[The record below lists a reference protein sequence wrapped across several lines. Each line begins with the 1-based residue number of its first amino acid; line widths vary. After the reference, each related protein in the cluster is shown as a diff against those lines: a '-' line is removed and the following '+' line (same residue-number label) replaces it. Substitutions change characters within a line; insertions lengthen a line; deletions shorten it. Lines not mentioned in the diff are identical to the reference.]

1 MLKCWERSQGL
12 KVRSRNPH
20 YLEILGNMNDLILLE
35 SVSAR
40 NEKLTQLTQDASLEH
55 LNKAKSL
62 VLAMWQGSGIA
73 TTQQMADY
81 YEVSEDTV
89 QSAIKNNRDEFVSD
103 GLKVLK
109 GKELKDVVSAIDT
122 TSKTPSL
129 TVWTPRA
136 ALRLGMLLR
145 DSAIAK
151 QVRTLLLDL
160 AQVVPRQQEHIH
172 ELELRLALAQAER
185 DAAIAQKNLLD
196 TRKAVTEM
204 GNQTVSAL
212 ILGATVITD
221 KTPIERV
228 IDHNSGRTFEGVGIT
243 AIAQKLGYGK
253 NTKAC
258 WQWLDSIGYGKDSG
272 QWEEQIAA
280 IFNHKLN
287 PDAYEDIL
295 TKWNQG
301 SRQRF
306 IGE

>member
-1 MLKCWERSQGL
+1 
-12 KVRSRNPH
+12 
-20 YLEILGNMNDLILLE
+20 MNDLILLE

-40 NEKLTQLTQDASLEH
+40 NEKLTALSQDLALDH
-55 LNKAKSL
+55 LNKAKFL
-62 VLAMWQGSGIA
+62 VMAMWQGTGIA
-73 TTQQMADY
+73 TTQQMANY
-81 YEVSEDTV
+81 YDVSEDTV
-89 QSAIKNNRDEFVSD
+89 QSVIKNNREELISD

-109 GKELKDVVSAIDT
+109 GKDLKDVMSMTDT

-160 AQVVPRQQEHIH
+160 AQVVPQQQEHIH
-172 ELELRLALAQAER
+172 ELELRLALAQAEKE
-185 DAAIAQKNLLD
+185 AAIAQKNLLD

-228 IDHNSGRTFEGVGIT
+228 IDNATGRVFEGVGIT
-243 AIAQKLGYGK
+243 AIAQKLGFGK

-258 WQWLDSIGYGKDSG
+258 WQWLDSIGYGKDSSH
-272 QWEEQIAA
+272 WEDQLAA
-280 IFNHKLN
+280 VVSHKLN
-287 PDAYEDIL
+287 PQAYEDIL
-295 TKWNQG
+295 KKWHSG
-301 SRQRF
+301 TRQRF

>member
-1 MLKCWERSQGL
+1 
-12 KVRSRNPH
+12 
-20 YLEILGNMNDLILLE
+20 MNDLILLE
-35 SVSAR
+35 SASAR
-40 NEKLTQLTQDASLEH
+40 NEKLANLSQDSALDH

-62 VLAMWQGSGIA
+62 VMAMWQGTGIA
-73 TTQQMADY
+73 TTQQMANY
-81 YEVSEDTV
+81 YDVSEDTV
-89 QSAIKNNRDEFVSD
+89 QSVIKNNREELVSD

-109 GKELKDVVSAIDT
+109 GKELKDVMSIADT

-129 TVWTPRA
+129 TIWTPRA

-160 AQVVPRQQEHIH
+160 VQVVPQQQEHIH

-221 KTPIERV
+221 KTPVERV
-228 IDHNSGRTFEGVGIT
+228 IDSASGRVFEGVGIT
-243 AIAQKLGYGK
+243 AIAQKLGFGK

-258 WQWLDSIGYGKDSG
+258 WQWLDSIGYGKDSNH
-272 QWEEQIAA
+272 WEDQLAA
-280 IFNHKLN
+280 VVSHKLN
-287 PDAYEDIL
+287 PQAYEDIL
-295 TKWNQG
+295 KKWHSG
-301 SRQRF
+301 TRQRF